1 MLVNHFSMNR
11 MGITMIDLLG
21 DNKFELQIK
30 DNTSISKAVEANTK
44 LKSTSKQELTSG
56 RKSKLRS
63 TLKVRS

>member
-1 MLVNHFSMNR
+1 
-11 MGITMIDLLG
+11 MIDLLG